1 MTATLRLRTRQLD
14 KYMRLAGIGSKAEL
28 ARRMGMATSSVTRV
42 LAGSYRPG
50 ETFIS
55 RLMAAFP
62 DLEFED
68 LFEVIDAEPAL
79 AG

>member
-1 MTATLRLRTRQLD
+1 MTTTLRLRTRQLD
-14 KYMRLAGIGSKAEL
+14 KYMRLSGINTKAEL

-42 LAGSYRPG
+42 LAGQYRPG

-55 RLMAAFP
+55 RLMSAFP

-68 LFEVIDAEPAL
+68 LFEVVDHEL
-79 AG
+79 APTA